1 MDVTISMTGY
11 IPPRVRIEM
20 TMGICLHIKNPEID
34 QGDYP
39 ACRIQKGLV
48 LVHENKDL
56 SEEGIGF
63 AVPVLKFGHETIFP
77 GNACVTTEKD
87 GDISVVKIDYDMNL
101 VERMVVKNSKRI
113 DSEAFY
119 RIKEYFSWLHR
130 KYPLLRDI
138 LVRSSNSLRRTCGIE
153 TRFEKIASAGI
164 VSVVNTVNTK
174 RGTIHVGVDINN
186 VKKEGCTEVNIMNE
200 QGANH
205 FDRYCD
211 SNGLFLKGNA
221 IGTWD
226 EIFADEASFIDS
238 GDNIVFTL
246 KQVKR
251 ARMFRGREFV
261 EGRLA
266 WSGLA
271 YKLPGDIINFAY
283 DIRIGR
289 FA

>member
-20 TMGICLHIKNPEID
+20 PLGICLHIKDPEIE
-34 QGDYP
+34 QRDYP

-77 GNACVTTEKD
+77 GNACVTTDKD
-87 GDISVVKIDYDMNL
+87 SDKSVVRIDYDMNL
-101 VERMVVKNSKRI
+101 VERMMVKSSTRI

-119 RIKEYFSWLHR
+119 RIKECFSWLHR
-130 KYPLLRDI
+130 KYPQLRGI
-138 LVRSSNSLRRTCGIE
+138 LVRSSNSLRRTCDIE
-153 TRFEKIASAGI
+153 TRFEKIVCAGI

-174 RGTIHVGVDINN
+174 KGTIHVGVDISN

-238 GDNIVFTL
+238 CDNIVFTL
-246 KQVKR
+246 KQVKG
-251 ARMFRGREFV
+251 ARVIRGRELV

-271 YKLPGDIINFAY
+271 YGLPQDINNFVY
-283 DIRIGR
+283 EIRIGR